1 MRFELNDY
9 KKELTD
15 EEILEDIKLVA
26 EKLGQDYISISLY
39 KKHGQFSQT
48 AIQGHFGSWKNALSL
63 AGLRN
68 ERSNS
73 DLKQIK
79 NEDYFNDFRRI
90 AQQLNKNTVLYSD
103 YKEYGKYSAEHVF
116 SRFKTWDEALLGARL
131 QPTGLARSR
140 IDEQNLFDE
149 IERIWIELG
158 RQPTS
163 TDIKKSNISK
173 YSLDTFTR
181 RFGSWR
187 KALEA
192 FVEYINLVQLEE
204 DGEEQFDNNA
214 EIEIDENCR
223 KEMVTQKNIRRTSR
237 NINTRLR
244 FKILQRDNFK
254 CCACG
259 ASPAKDPAVQL
270 HVDHIVP
277 WSKGGET
284 FEENL
289 QTLCS
294 KCNLG
299 KSNVL

>member
-1 MRFELNDY
+1 MDRIDNKVKVGEKMRFELNDY

-270 HVDHIVP
+270 HVDHIV
-277 WSKGGET
+277 
-284 FEENL
+284 
-289 QTLCS
+289 
-294 KCNLG
+294 
-299 KSNVL
+299 